1 MRFTKLIENITDK
14 NTYIIIYSL
23 LVIFVMDTS
32 IVKISAFTG
41 GFYYS
46 QNFYNALF
54 ICTAASF
61 GFIQFVILRVV
72 KHKYHE
78 SVAQKKLKLH
88 ILSKLV
94 GYANYGM
101 IAILI
106 SIILEMSLGSSYN
119 IGFVFAIIWT
129 SYGITLV
136 MLSFL
141 SFIFLRWFKRVK
153 SPVILAYATAILMIS
168 INIVIAIIF
177 ISIEL
182 GGFDNII
189 YPSTSPVGH
198 LNISS
203 ILLNNL
209 YNITFVMS
217 FILTW
222 SATAILLNY
231 YSRVIGK
238 AKYWVLISIPLVYF
252 LASFQSLIVDLFLP
266 LRLADPLIFGVIY
279 TLTFSATKPA
289 GAILFGIA
297 FWALARNLL
306 NRTVKNYMVICSYGM
321 IILFA
326 ANQPIGLLLTPYPPF
341 GLTTVSFMAVASFL
355 ILIGFYSAAISVSLD
370 SSVRKSIKKTAI
382 SQSQLLDK
390 LGIAEYEREI
400 ERRVIMVTK
409 KTKDLI
415 ENEAG
420 ITTSLSPEDI
430 RAFIAEISEEIKSK
444 KGQ

>member
-1 MRFTKLIENITDK
+1 
-14 NTYIIIYSL
+14 
-23 LVIFVMDTS
+23 
-32 IVKISAFTG
+32 
-41 GFYYS
+41 
-46 QNFYNALF
+46 
-54 ICTAASF
+54 
-61 GFIQFVILRVV
+61 
-72 KHKYHE
+72 
-78 SVAQKKLKLH
+78 
-88 ILSKLV
+88 
-94 GYANYGM
+94 
-101 IAILI
+101 
-106 SIILEMSLGSSYN
+106 
-119 IGFVFAIIWT
+119 
-129 SYGITLV
+129 
-136 MLSFL
+136 
-141 SFIFLRWFKRVK
+141 
-153 SPVILAYATAILMIS
+153 
-168 INIVIAIIF
+168 
-177 ISIEL
+177 
-182 GGFDNII
+182 
-189 YPSTSPVGH
+189 
-198 LNISS
+198 
-203 ILLNNL
+203 
-209 YNITFVMS
+209 MS

-231 YSRVIGK
+231 YSRIIGK
-238 AKYWVLISIPLVYF
+238 AKCWILISIPLIYF

-341 GLTTVSFMAVASFL
+341 GLATVSFMAVASFL